1 MNLQRLNE
9 LNDECC
15 RLSDELALCFDEE
28 RRFMV
33 EFKTE
38 ELQQNNLRKEEL
50 IRALEKARNDY
61 RRFMEGE
68 GAMCL
73 STSEERAARAK
84 WLKSWEQMKNRCQ
97 SNQHFIGHSLKNL
110 EMISDNLMRLL
121 GQLSLYNN
129 RGNKIDLSVHK
140 PAGKVVEGTY

>member
-1 MNLQRLNE
+1 MNLQKLNE
-9 LNDECC
+9 LNDECI
-15 RLSDELALCFDEE
+15 RLSDALGDCFDDE

-38 ELQQNNLRKEEL
+38 ALQENNLKKEQL
-50 IRALEKARNDY
+50 IRSLEKARADFKK
-61 RRFMEGE
+61 FMEGE
-68 GAMCL
+68 GAVL
-73 STSEERAARAK
+73 ITSPEAKAARAK
-84 WLKSWEQMKNRCQ
+84 WLHSWEAMKNRCQ
-97 SNQHFIGHSLKNL
+97 SNQAFISHSLKNL

-140 PAGKVVEGTY
+140 PAGKVVEGSY

>member
-38 ELQQNNLRKEEL
+38 DLQQNNLRKEEL
-50 IRALEKARNDY
+50 IRALEKARVDY
-61 RRFMEGE
+61 RKFMEGE
-68 GAMCL
+68 GAMLL
-73 STSEERAARAK
+73 STPDERVARAK
-84 WLKSWEQMKNRCQ
+84 WLQSWEKMRSGCQ
-97 SNQHFIGHSLKNL
+97 ANQTFIGHSLKNL

-121 GQLSLYNN
+121 GQLSLYNS

>member
-1 MNLQRLNE
+1 MDLKKWID

-28 RRFMV
+28 RRCMV

-38 ELQQNNLRKEEL
+38 ELQQNNLKKDEL
-50 IRALEKARNDY
+50 IRALTKARAEFKAY
-61 RRFMEGE
+61 GK
-68 GAMCL
+68 
-73 STSEERAARAK
+73 EEELLTTPTGRALKAK
-84 WLKSWEQMKNRCQ
+84 WLSSWERMKTRCE
-97 SNQHFIGHSLKNL
+97 SNQAFIGHSLKNL

>member
-1 MNLQRLNE
+1 MNLERLNE

-28 RRFMV
+28 RRCMV

-50 IRALEKARNDY
+50 IRSLEKARLDY
-61 RRFMEGE
+61 RKFMEAE
-68 GAMCL
+68 GAMLL
-73 STSEERAARAK
+73 STPAERAARVK
-84 WLKSWEQMKNRCQ
+84 WLASWERMKFRCQ
-97 SNQHFIGHSLKNL
+97 ANQAFIGHSLKNL

>member
-38 ELQQNNLRKEEL
+38 DLQQNNLHKEEL
-50 IRALEKARNDY
+50 IRALERARAEY
-61 RRFMEGE
+61 RRFLEGE
-68 GAMCL
+68 GATL
-73 STSEERAARAK
+73 HGSSEERAARAK
-84 WLKSWEQMKNRCQ
+84 WLATWERMKIRCL
-97 SNQHFIGHSLKNL
+97 SNQNFIGHSLKNL